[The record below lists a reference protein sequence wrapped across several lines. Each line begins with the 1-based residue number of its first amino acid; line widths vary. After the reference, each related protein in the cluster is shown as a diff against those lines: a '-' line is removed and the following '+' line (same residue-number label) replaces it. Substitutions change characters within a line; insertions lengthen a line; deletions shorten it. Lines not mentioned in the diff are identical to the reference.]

1 MFESKNVKE
10 IKDSNVLKNE
20 IKWKKVK
27 RERERETNRE
37 GKKGVR
43 ELKR

>member
-1 MFESKNVKE
+1 MIESKNVKE

-27 RERERETNRE
+27 RERETNRE